1 MSWLTFSPALL
12 LGLLGS
18 LHCIGM
24 CGPLVLL
31 LPIQHQNPY
40 RRAFGALIYT
50 FGKALTYAAFGILFG
65 LIGQSFVAFG
75 WQQGLSIAIGTLM
88 LIAAVLSLLQLK
100 WIALENTLSS
110 SLTLIRQALSKW
122 MQSENTAS
130 LFIFGLL
137 NGLLPCGLVYTA
149 AAASIETGSTINGAL
164 FMFLFGIGT
173 LPMMW
178 SIIFFGA
185 TFQNSFRN
193 QLKRIIPITLLLM
206 GALLLMRGA
215 GLGIPYL
222 SPKVNVEKKHMDCC
236 HPDE

>member
-1 MSWLTFSPALL
+1 MSWLTLSPALII
-12 LGLLGS
+12 GLLGS
-18 LHCIGM
+18 LHCVGM

-31 LPIQHQNPY
+31 LPIQQQNAY
-40 RRAFGALIYT
+40 KRAFAALLYAI
-50 FGKALTYAAFGILFG
+50 GKAITYAFFGIIFG

-75 WQQGLSIAIGTLM
+75 WQQALSITIGVLM
-88 LIAAVLSLLQLK
+88 LLAGLINLLQVRS
-100 WIALENTLSS
+100 ITLEVKLSNAFAF
-110 SLTLIRQALSKW
+110 IRNALSK
-122 MQSENTAS
+122 SIRKEGISS
-130 LFIFGLL
+130 LFLFGML

-164 FMFLFGIGT
+164 FMFLFGLGT

-178 SIIFFGA
+178 SVILFGA
-185 TFQNSFRN
+185 TIQTRFRN

-206 GALLLMRGA
+206 GTLLLLRGL

>member
-1 MSWLTFSPALL
+1 MSWLTLSPALL
-12 LGLLGS
+12 IGLLGS
-18 LHCIGM
+18 LHCVGM

-50 FGKALTYAAFGILFG
+50 FGKAITYTFFGIIFG

-75 WQQGLSIAIGTLM
+75 
-88 LIAAVLSLLQLK
+88 LQ
-100 WIALENTLSS
+100 
-110 SLTLIRQALSKW
+110 QALSITIGVLMLLAGLINLLQVKW
-122 MQSENTAS
+122 ITLEVKLSNAFAFIRNALSKSVRKEKVSS
-130 LFIFGLL
+130 LFLFGML

-164 FMFLFGIGT
+164 FMFLFGLGT

-185 TFQNSFRN
+185 TIQTGFRN

-206 GALLLMRGA
+206 GTLLLLRGL

>member
-1 MSWLTFSPALL
+1 MSWLTLSPALFI
-12 LGLLGS
+12 GLLGS
-18 LHCIGM
+18 LHCVGM

-31 LPIQHQNPY
+31 LPIQQQNAY
-40 RRAFGALIYT
+40 KRALGALSYVM
-50 FGKALTYAAFGILFG
+50 GKAITYAAFGVLFG
-65 LIGQSFVAFG
+65 FIGQSFVAFG
-75 WQQGLSIAIGTLM
+75 FQQYLSIFIGLLM
-88 LIAAVLSLLQLK
+88 IIAGILHFSSISFQSLESRAGAAFGFVRV
-100 WIALENTLSS
+100 ALAKFLRTEKAN
-110 SLTLIRQALSKW
+110 
-122 MQSENTAS
+122 S

-149 AAASIETGSTINGAL
+149 AAASIETGSTSNGAL
-164 FMFLFGIGT
+164 FMFLFGLGT

-185 TFQNSFRN
+185 TIQTRFRN

-206 GALLLMRGA
+206 GALLLMRGL